1 LQQYVV
7 DVCLLTI
14 SSYFG
19 RLGGYASLPFAFS
32 SLCCLIMNRSWNI
45 LCWNVRGLNDKD
57 KWSLLR
63 NKIEESGANIFCF
76 WETKRELIDIRFLK
90 NFAPKRFDN
99 FEFCS
104 STGASGGIL
113 VACVSHSSL

>member
-1 LQQYVV
+1 
-7 DVCLLTI
+7 
-14 SSYFG
+14 
-19 RLGGYASLPFAFS
+19 
-32 SLCCLIMNRSWNI
+32 MNRSWNI

-76 WETKRELIDIRFLK
+76 QETKRDLIDIRFLK

-99 FEFCS
+99 FEFCPS
-104 STGASGGIL
+104 SGASGAFWWLG
-113 VACVSHSSL
+113 SPGSSL